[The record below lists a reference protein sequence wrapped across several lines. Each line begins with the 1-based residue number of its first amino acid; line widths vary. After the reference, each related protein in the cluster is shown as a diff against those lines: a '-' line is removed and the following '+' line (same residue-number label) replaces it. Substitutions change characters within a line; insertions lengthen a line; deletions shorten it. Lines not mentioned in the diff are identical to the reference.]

1 MTKQFFDERYPT
13 QIVAVSPLI
22 IQKNGTTYTVS
33 IDPSSLEITYTAA
46 PLSFDTLAQLNASG
60 VQAPVNSIAYVLLDS
75 TPANNGI
82 YRNTGSVPSP
92 VWTWVSPARG
102 IDGTNGTD
110 GTNGLPGSNGTN
122 GSTIIQTTGAPSS
135 GAGNNGDYAIDTS
148 AKMLY
153 GPKSGTWPAGVS
165 LQGDAGANSVIYVPA
180 AGGPANFA
188 ISSALPANTYNN
200 GAGTITGNANGALS
214 SVVCDGVTPTVGMRC
229 WIWDATGATGTNVA
243 YGLYVVTQVGSA
255 GTPFIL
261 TRATDANTA
270 GKLGLLA
277 TGVLAG
283 STNVNKLL
291 GVTLP
296 SGSIT
301 LGTTAIPIALV
312 FINPDVTTEAS
323 LRSAADVTEATAR
336 AAADAN
342 LQAQITA
349 ANAAALSLYYAAPVI
364 WRNILDGYAPTL
376 AADFVRAQYILNGAG
391 ALITDILSFSTPA
404 KWVLGSNGIWTQS
417 SVNGPSY
424 DSVLGTLMLLIEADS
439 ATNVVLYNRDLTNA
453 AWVKTNCTAAKDQTG
468 IDNVSNAASSV
479 TATASNATILQTI
492 TLASSQQFQSAFV
505 KRITGSGAVSMTMD
519 GGATWTALTLTS
531 SWVRL
536 PIPAQTLANPS
547 VGFKIATSGDAIA
560 VDFVQNEAGA
570 AWTSPIATTSTA
582 VTRTADDV
590 RLTSPALAL
599 LNSAKSFVARLNNP
613 GRGSGTRYLIGAP
626 SWRGV
631 EINTPDATYMYSA
644 LDDAS
649 HALNS
654 ATTTGTAV
662 NVAAAWDSSG
672 RSVSV
677 NGATPTSDAY
687 GLFSSESSIRFG
699 AHPTAGYAMP
709 QLYLAS
715 LALHSVQAT
724 SGALQDIS
732 RI

>member
-1 MTKQFFDERYPT
+1 MSKITLDRVASLTNAPTTLNGIIT
-13 QIVAVSPLI
+13 QIESAFDRVLFRD
-22 IQKNGTTYTVS
+22 GTTPNQMSGNLDMNSKRILNLPAPTS
-33 IDPSSLEITYTAA
+33 NTEPFRLLDLNSAITTLNLAGSSLPVTYTAGI
-46 PLSFDTLAQLNASG
+46 NAS
-60 VQAPVNSIAYVLLDS
+60 S
-75 TPANNGI
+75 TVPATVVT
-82 YRNTGSVPSP
+82 Y
-92 VWTWVSPARG
+92 
-102 IDGTNGTD
+102 
-110 GTNGLPGSNGTN
+110 N
-122 GSTIIQTTGAPSS
+122 GSLYVCIVSHTTTNTFDPLKWLQIVSK
-135 GAGNNGDYAIDTS
+135 GD
-148 AKMLY
+148 
-153 GPKSGTWPAGVS
+153 
-165 LQGDAGANSVIYVPA
+165 
-180 AGGPANFA
+180 
-188 ISSALPANTYNN
+188 
-200 GAGTITGNANGALS
+200 
-214 SVVCDGVTPTVGMRC
+214 
-229 WIWDATGATGTNVA
+229 TGATGTTGLVGPTGPTGATGPAGPAGPTGPAWSYVPAVGGAVKAANASALPSFVYSAGVMTASANGAFPSLDGVSLSVGDRFWHWDQTGANDSNVA
-243 YGLYVVTQVGSA
+243 YGLYTLTNAGSA
-255 GTPFIL
+255 GTKWTA
-261 TRATDANTA
+261 TRATDADTA
-270 GKLGLLA
+270 AELGLISAYVTQGTANGGLTLA
-277 TGVLAG
+277 ITQAAG
-283 STNVNKLL
+283 A
-291 GVTLP
+291 
-296 SGSIT
+296 IT
-301 LGTTAIPIALV
+301 VGTTALT
-312 FINPDVTTEAS
+312 VTVAAGTSAVTAEAAA
-323 LRSAADVTEATAR
+323 RVAADT
-336 AAADAN
+336 N
-342 LQAQITA
+342 LQTQITA
-349 ANAAALSLYYAAPVI
+349 ANAAAASLYYAAPVV
-364 WRNILDGYAPTL
+364 WRNLVDGYAPTL
-376 AADFVRAQYILNGAG
+376 AADFVRGQYILNGVS

-424 DSVLGTLMLLIEADS
+424 DSVLGTLMLLIEAAS

-492 TLASSQQFQSAFV
+492 TLASSQRFQSVFV
-505 KRITGSGAVSMTMD
+505 KRITGSGAVSMTTD

-531 SWVRL
+531 SWARL

-560 VDFVQNEAGA
+560 VDLVQNETGA

-599 LNSAKSFVARLNNP
+599 LNSAKSLVARLNNP

-631 EINTPDATYMYSA
+631 EINTPDATYMYAA

-715 LALHSVQAT
+715 LALHSVKAT

-732 RI
+732 HI